1 MNMSKAQAATTH
13 PETKI
18 IADPEVPS
26 IRIIREFDA
35 TPDKVF
41 RAHTDPE
48 ILVEWLGPRD
58 VDMEIDI
65 WDCRSGGEYRY
76 LHRRDGVDGP
86 EEYAF
91 HGCFHEVRPDRI
103 VQTFTYEGY
112 PDGVSLETL
121 IIEDLRGGRTRLT
134 INSIVESFES
144 RDMIL
149 ASGME
154 TGVVQGYEQLD
165 ELLAQEA

>member
-1 MNMSKAQAATTH
+1 MSKTQAASTH
-13 PETKI
+13 PETVI
-18 IADPEVPS
+18 TSDEEVPA
-26 IRIIREFDA
+26 IHIVREFDA
-35 TPDKVF
+35 SPGQVYQ
-41 RAHTDPE
+41 AHTDPE
-48 ILVEWLGPRD
+48 ILVKWLGPRSVEME
-58 VDMEIDI
+58 VDF
-65 WDCRSGGEYRY
+65 WDCRTGGSYRY
-76 LHRRDGVDGP
+76 LHRRDGEGGA

-121 IIEDLRGGRTRLT
+121 ILEGLDGGRTRLT
-134 INSIVESFES
+134 INSIVESFEA

-154 TGVVQGYEQLD
+154 TGVVEGYEQLD
-165 ELLAQEA
+165 ELLAEGGG

>member
-1 MNMSKAQAATTH
+1 MRNAEATTAH
-13 PETKI
+13 PETVI
-18 IADPEVPS
+18 TADAEVPI
-26 IRIIREFDA
+26 IRIVREFDA
-35 TPDKVF
+35 PADKVF

-48 ILVEWLGPRD
+48 ILVRWLGPRD
-58 VDMEIDI
+58 IDMEVDV
-65 WDCRSGGEYRY
+65 WDCRSGGSYRY
-76 LHRRDGVDGP
+76 VHKREGNDGS
-86 EEYAF
+86 EEYGF

-121 IIEDLRGGRTRLT
+121 ILEELDGGRTRL
-134 INSIVESFES
+134 SISSLVETFES

-154 TGVVQGYEQLD
+154 KGVVEGYEQLD
-165 ELLAQEA
+165 ELLAAETW

>member
-1 MNMSKAQAATTH
+1 MSKAHTATTH
-13 PETKI
+13 PETVI
-18 IADPEVPS
+18 TADPEVPA
-26 IRIIREFDA
+26 IHIVREFDA
-35 TPDKVF
+35 SPDKVY

-48 ILVEWLGPRD
+48 ILVKWLGPRD
-58 VDMEIDI
+58 VDMEVDF
-65 WDCRSGGEYRY
+65 WDCRTGGSYRY
-76 LHRRDGVDGP
+76 LHRRDGVDGA

-121 IIEDLRGGRTRLT
+121 ILEALDGGRTRLA

-154 TGVVQGYEQLD
+154 KGVVEGYEQLD
-165 ELLAQEA
+165 ELLVPEKE

>member
-1 MNMSKAQAATTH
+1 MSKSQAAITH
-13 PETKI
+13 PETVI
-18 IADPEVPS
+18 TADDEVPA
-26 IRIIREFDA
+26 IHIVREFDA
-35 TPDKVF
+35 SPDKVY

-48 ILVEWLGPRD
+48 ILVKWLGPRSVEME
-58 VDMEIDI
+58 VDF
-65 WDCRSGGEYRY
+65 WDCRTGGSYRY
-76 LHRRDGVDGP
+76 LHRRDGDDGA

-91 HGCFHEVRPDRI
+91 HGCFHEVRPDRM

-121 IIEDLRGGRTRLT
+121 ILEELDGGRTRLT
-134 INSIVESFES
+134 INSIVESFEA

-154 TGVVQGYEQLD
+154 TGVVEGYEQLD
-165 ELLAQEA
+165 ELLAEGGES

>member
-1 MNMSKAQAATTH
+1 MNKHEAAIAH
-13 PETKI
+13 PETVI
-18 IADPEVPS
+18 TADPEVPA
-26 IRIIREFDA
+26 IRIVREFDA
-35 TPDKVF
+35 PADKVL

-48 ILVEWLGPRD
+48 ILVKWLGPRGLNME
-58 VDMEIDI
+58 VDY
-65 WDCRSGGEYRY
+65 WDCRTGGSYRY

-91 HGCFHEVRPDRI
+91 HGCFHEVRSDRM

-121 IIEDLRGGRTRLT
+121 ILETLDGGRTRLI

-154 TGVVQGYEQLD
+154 TGVVEGYEQLD
-165 ELLAQEA
+165 ELLAQDQ

>member
-1 MNMSKAQAATTH
+1 MSKTQKTATH
-13 PETKI
+13 SETVI
-18 IADPEVPS
+18 NADPKVPI
-26 IRIIREFDA
+26 IRTVREFDS
-35 TPDKVF
+35 TPDKVS

-48 ILVEWLGPRD
+48 LLVRWLGPRD
-58 VDMEIDI
+58 VDMEIDF
-65 WDCRSGGEYRY
+65 WDCRTGGSYRY
-76 LHRRDGVDGP
+76 VHRRDGTDGP

-91 HGCFHEVRPDRI
+91 HGCFHEIRPDRM

-121 IIEDLRGGRTRLT
+121 ILEELEGNRTRLT
-134 INSIVESFES
+134 ISSLVESFES

-154 TGVVQGYEQLD
+154 KGVVEGYEQLD
-165 ELLAQEA
+165 DLLAQEER